1 MKVTTEELY
10 SIFKEYRTIT
20 TDSRKCVRNSIFFAL
35 KGDNFDGNKFA
46 SQALAEGCAYAVV
59 DEPEFVT
66 DERTILVDDV
76 LQTLQS
82 LARIHRRVLNIP
94 VIAITGTNGKTT
106 TKELTTACLSQ
117 KYSVLATEGN
127 LNNHIGVPLTLLKLT
142 KAHEIAVIEMGA
154 NHPGEIKTLVNIAE
168 PNFGIITNVGKAHLQ
183 GFGSFEGVINTKC
196 ELYDY
201 IRQRGGHIFLHH
213 ENIFLQPKSIGIEKS
228 EYGETPG
235 LFISGKLKSCSPY
248 LSFDFS
254 RQNGGAVSVDTHLI
268 GSYNLPNALAASA
281 VAAYF
286 GVPDNAIKKAL
297 ETYQPQNRRSQLLK
311 TANNTLILDAYNANP
326 TSMNAALD
334 NFIDMDAPHKA
345 VILGDMGEL
354 GADSEI
360 EHRKIVAR
368 LKGAGFEKIILAGAE
383 FTKAAEGLEC
393 YPATEDLVDSLR
405 NNPLKGFTVLV
416 KGSRFMQLEKCIDLL

>member
-1 MKVTTEELY
+1 MQVTIEELY

-20 TDSRKCVRNSIFFAL
+20 TDSRKCVRDSIFFAL

-59 DEPEFVT
+59 DEPEYAVN
-66 DERTILVDDV
+66 ERIILVDNV
-76 LQTLQS
+76 LQTLQN
-82 LARIHRRVLNIP
+82 LARLHRRVLNVP

-106 TKELTTACLSQ
+106 TKELTTVCLSQ
-117 KYSVLATEGN
+117 KYNVLATEGN

-154 NHPGEIKTLVNIAE
+154 NHPGEIRTLVNIAE

-213 ENIFLQPKSIGIEKS
+213 ENIFLQPRSEGIDKS

-235 LFISGKLKSCSPY
+235 LFISGKVTGCSPY
-248 LSFDFS
+248 LSFVFS
-254 RQNGGAVSVDTHLI
+254 RQNGSAVSVDTHLI
-268 GSYNLPNALAASA
+268 GSYNLLNALAASA
-281 VAAYF
+281 IAAYF
-286 GVPDNAIKKAL
+286 DVSDGAIKKAL
-297 ETYQPQNRRSQLLK
+297 EEYEPQNKRSQLLK
-311 TANNTLILDAYNANP
+311 TENNTLILDAYNANP

-334 NFIDMDAPHKA
+334 NFINMDAPHKA
-345 VILGDMGEL
+345 VVLGDMGEL

-360 EHRKIVAR
+360 EHRKIVGK
-368 LKGAGFEKIILAGAE
+368 LKNAGFEKIILSGAE
-383 FTKAAEGLEC
+383 FAKAADGLEC
-393 YPATEDLVDSLR
+393 YASTDDLVKALKE
-405 NNPLKGFTVLV
+405 NPLKGFTILV